1 MCYLIIFV
9 ILDFDH
15 HLQKSWH
22 PVITVTP
29 PTPRKQLLLHLPL
42 TQGFFPLFRKDLRG
56 QCLLASVWVGRCVCV
71 CVCRCIGHPLGVC
84 ARASECALLW
94 VDFFSFLKCTRM
106 HVQWDKSDSVDFS
119 THVKDYWM
127 KETHLPLLSLQSRPH
142 SPLPFPSL
150 IPFFSWTG
158 ITSRHLSLSVAVG
171 SFTYKWSC

>member
-56 QCLLASVWVGRCVCV
+56 QCLLASVWVCVCV
-71 CVCRCIGHPLGVC
+71 YVAALDIRWECVHVHRSVLYCGWIFFLFWNAHACMCSGTNRTVWTFPPMWKTTEWRRLISLSCPCDPAPILPSLFHP
-84 ARASECALLW
+84 
-94 VDFFSFLKCTRM
+94 SFL
-106 HVQWDKSDSVDFS
+106 S
-119 THVKDYWM
+119 
-127 KETHLPLLSLQSRPH
+127 SLELALRPA
-142 SPLPFPSL
+142 
-150 IPFFSWTG
+150 I
-158 ITSRHLSLSVAVG
+158 SLSVAVG

>member
-1 MCYLIIFV
+1 MCYLITFV

-56 QCLLASVWVGRCVCV
+56 QCLLASVWVGRWVCV

-94 VDFFSFLKCTRM
+94 VDFFLFWNAHACMCSGTNRTVWTFPPMWKTTEWRRLISLSCPCNPAPILPSLFHPSFL
-106 HVQWDKSDSVDFS
+106 S
-119 THVKDYWM
+119 
-127 KETHLPLLSLQSRPH
+127 SLELALRPA
-142 SPLPFPSL
+142 
-150 IPFFSWTG
+150 I
-158 ITSRHLSLSVAVG
+158 SLSVAVG

>member
-56 QCLLASVWVGRCVCV
+56 QCLLASVWVGRWVCV

-94 VDFFSFLKCTRM
+94 VDFLFFFEMHTHACAVGQIGQCELFHPCERLLNEGDSSPSPVHAIPPPFSPPFSIPHSFLLLNW
-106 HVQWDKSDSVDFS
+106 HYVPPS
-119 THVKDYWM
+119 
-127 KETHLPLLSLQSRPH
+127 LSL
-142 SPLPFPSL
+142 
-150 IPFFSWTG
+150 
-158 ITSRHLSLSVAVG
+158 
-171 SFTYKWSC
+171 

>member
-56 QCLLASVWVGRCVCV
+56 QCLLASVWVGRWVCV
-71 CVCRCIGHPLGVC
+71 CVCMSLHWTSAGSVCTCIGVCSTVGGFFFFFEMHTHACAVGQIGQCGLFHPC
-84 ARASECALLW
+84 ERLLNEGDSSPSP
-94 VDFFSFLKCTRM
+94 VLAIPPPFSPPFSIPHSFLLLNW
-106 HVQWDKSDSVDFS
+106 HYV
-119 THVKDYWM
+119 
-127 KETHLPLLSLQSRPH
+127 LPSLSL
-142 SPLPFPSL
+142 
-150 IPFFSWTG
+150 
-158 ITSRHLSLSVAVG
+158 
-171 SFTYKWSC
+171 